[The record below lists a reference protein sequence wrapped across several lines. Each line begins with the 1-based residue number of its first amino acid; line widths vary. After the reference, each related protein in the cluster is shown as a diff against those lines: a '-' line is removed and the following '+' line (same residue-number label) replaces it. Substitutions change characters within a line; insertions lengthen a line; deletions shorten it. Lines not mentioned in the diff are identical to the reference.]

1 MVNDVA
7 RIRLTGHMQ
16 MASTFIGDVLY
27 FTAMMKTTPVVASVA
42 QSLAMPL
49 AILGD
54 FFLHGSVNGLAVL
67 GCIVVLASFGVLG
80 LDSRKEA
87 KDGKAGRNEMGS
99 ASDLIDEDMEMSS
112 RSTF

>member
-42 QSLAMPL
+42 QSLAMPM
-49 AILGD
+49 AIFGD
-54 FFLHGSVNGLAVL
+54 FFLHGTVSGLAVL
-67 GCIVVLASFGVLG
+67 GCIIVLASFGVLG

-87 KDGKAGRNEMGS
+87 KDSKAGGNRLGS
-99 ASDLIDEDMEMSS
+99 AGNLVDGDVEMNS
-112 RSTF
+112 RSAT